1 MHMNFI
7 EKKDVSL
14 KIIKYTMSISTTF
27 CMWERGSM
35 EKIKAYAMQGTF
47 AAVTASFT
55 AKLGIL
61 WWVLLI
67 FVICMAFD
75 FLSGMAASKKES
87 IEHPDD
93 KSKGWSSKK
102 GMLGIIKKFGYILIV
117 GVAIIFD
124 FLIYQTSGLLGID
137 MPTSTFFGLL
147 ITVLFIL
154 NELLSITENAG
165 RMGANIPQFLVNAI
179 SVLKGKVENK
189 GGTINGKD

>member
-1 MHMNFI
+1 M
-7 EKKDVSL
+7 
-14 KIIKYTMSISTTF
+14 YA
-27 CMWERGSM
+27 ERGRM
-35 EKIKAYAMQGTF
+35 EKLKVYATQGIF
-47 AAVTASFT
+47 ATVTAGFT

-67 FVICMAFD
+67 FVICMIID

-87 IEHPDD
+87 IEYPDD
-93 KSKGWSSKK
+93 ITKGWNSKK

-117 GVAIIFD
+117 GVAIILD
-124 FLIYQTSGLLGID
+124 FLIYKTSGFLGID

-179 SVLKGKVENK
+179 SALKGKVENK
-189 GGTINGKD
+189 GGKNE